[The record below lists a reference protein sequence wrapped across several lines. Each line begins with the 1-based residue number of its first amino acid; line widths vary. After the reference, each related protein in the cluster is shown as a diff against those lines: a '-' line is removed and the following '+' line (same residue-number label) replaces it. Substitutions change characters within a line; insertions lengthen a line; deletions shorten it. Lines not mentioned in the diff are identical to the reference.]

1 MVHYQG
7 ALDADEGSLMALYN
21 DPDCFYCSD
30 LEIVLYLRG
39 PLQFNKAKGD
49 EMERKEGRAHA
60 EDKASHHPLLASI
73 FQPAGREALL
83 RGSLTGSRLVLPGGM
98 LSPGD
103 QADVDTAW

>member
-7 ALDADEGSLMALYN
+7 ALDANEGSLTALYN

-49 EMERKEGRAHA
+49 GMEKKEGRAQG
-60 EDKASHHPLLASI
+60 KAK
-73 FQPAGREALL
+73 PA
-83 RGSLTGSRLVLPGGM
+83 T
-98 LSPGD
+98 
-103 QADVDTAW
+103 THN

>member
-7 ALDADEGSLMALYN
+7 ALDANEGSLMPLYN

-49 EMERKEGRAHA
+49 GMEKEEGRART
-60 EDKASHHPLLASI
+60 EDK
-73 FQPAGREALL
+73 
-83 RGSLTGSRLVLPGGM
+83 
-98 LSPGD
+98 
-103 QADVDTAW
+103 